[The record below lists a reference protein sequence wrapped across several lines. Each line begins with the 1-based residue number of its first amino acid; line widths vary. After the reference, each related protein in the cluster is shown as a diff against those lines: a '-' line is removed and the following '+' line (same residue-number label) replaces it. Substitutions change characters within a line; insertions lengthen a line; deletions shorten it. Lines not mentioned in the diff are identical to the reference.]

1 MKMVFISTMIFVKF
15 LLRNLEK
22 INHIFRRHECLCKND
37 FSTVALMRFIV
48 GPIPFGAGEEAGSWP
63 ACPLWDFWWKRW
75 IVLWKAR
82 FCERSWVLLFI
93 TVIFHYVWWFMIGI
107 WDICKLCWRLV
118 NNMGLTFPVILRRD
132 AELAHF
138 DSQCCC
144 TFKSKARCLACV
156 TYTIWV
162 IMGHIAIME
171 DIDSLVTSDAFAL

>member
-1 MKMVFISTMIFVKF
+1 MKMVFISTMIFVNF

-22 INHIFRRHECLCKND
+22 INHIFRRHECLCKNE

-63 ACPLWDFWWKRW
+63 ACPLWHFWWKRW

-107 WDICKLCWRLV
+107 WDIVSWVGDWWIIWVALSQWFYEGML
-118 NNMGLTFPVILRRD
+118 NWHILTANVVVL
-132 AELAHF
+132 
-138 DSQCCC
+138 
-144 TFKSKARCLACV
+144 SKARPGVWHVWHTQSGLS
-156 TYTIWV
+156 WV
-162 IMGHIAIME
+162 ILQSWKI
-171 DIDSLVTSDAFAL
+171 